1 MMSEGINFSIMG
13 EVPRKW
19 AGRFDC
25 LVMGYLM
32 NMKDENNTRMGEN
45 NSWRGVSNSELKVTL
60 TRIV

>member
-45 NSWRGVSNSELKVTL
+45 NS
-60 TRIV
+60 